1 MQREKILLEGIT
13 REKKGLEIGPS
24 HRPLV
29 KKRDGFNIKIV
40 DHASAEDLRKKYEK
54 HEVDLSAIEEVDFIF
69 KGQRLPELVQG
80 QRFDYILASHVI
92 EHVPDLISFLQDCE
106 AILNEHGDIRL
117 AIPDKRFCF
126 DHKRQCSSL
135 SRIIDVH
142 EIKAKLQTVG
152 AAAEYF
158 LQVCKKNDLIAWDKE
173 TLGNLTNVHT
183 LNEALEAIS
192 ATKNG
197 HYLDIHNW
205 VFTPESFL
213 QIIKDLKTLNYISL
227 YISISLETIGHE
239 FFVILQKQPHSH
251 RHCYR

>member
-1 MQREKILLEGIT
+1 MKREDVLLQNIVKN
-13 REKKGLEIGPS
+13 KKGLEIGPS
-24 HRPLV
+24 FRPLV

-40 DHASAEDLRKKYEK
+40 DHASAKDLRKKYEK
-54 HEVDLSAIEEVDFIF
+54 HGVDLDEIEEVDFIF
-69 KGQRLPELVQG
+69 KGQRLPDLVQG
-80 QRFDYILASHVI
+80 QCFDYILASHVI

-126 DHKRQCSSL
+126 DHNRECSSL

-142 EIKAKLQTVG
+142 ETKAKLQTVG

-173 TLGNLTNVHT
+173 NIGNITNVHT
-183 LNEALEAIS
+183 LSETLEAIK

-205 VFTPESFL
+205 VFTQQSFMQVIMNL
-213 QIIKDLKTLNYISL
+213 RTLKYTSL
-227 YISISLETIGHE
+227 FVSSSFETIGHE
-239 FFVILQKQPHSH
+239 FFIVLKKGSI
-251 RHCYR
+251 

>member
-1 MQREKILLEGIT
+1 MLQNIT
-13 REKKGLEIGPS
+13 KNKKGLEIGPS
-24 HRPLV
+24 FRPLAA
-29 KKRDGFNIKIV
+29 KKDGFNIKIV

-54 HEVDLSAIEEVDFIF
+54 HGVDLSAIEEVDFIF

-126 DHKRQCSSL
+126 DHNRQCSSL
-135 SRIIDVH
+135 GRIIDVH
-142 EIKAKLQTVG
+142 EIKAKIQTVG
-152 AAAEYF
+152 TAAEYF

-173 TLGNLTNVHT
+173 TIGDIKNVHT
-183 LNEALEAIS
+183 LSEALEAIT

-213 QIIKDLKTLNYISL
+213 QIIKNLQTLKYISF
-227 YISISLETIGHE
+227 YISISVETIGHE
-239 FFVILQKQPHSH
+239 FFVILKKENDK
-251 RHCYR
+251 